1 MIYKRKPIVLD
12 LISHLT
18 RLPVKR
24 KRKKEKIAQLKQM
37 KQFDEK
43 FFEVAKNHRFSRWH
57 LFSLIY

>member
-1 MIYKRKPIVLD
+1 MIYKRKPNVLD

-24 KRKKEKIAQLKQM
+24 KRKKEKIAQLKQI

-43 FFEVAKNHRFSRWH
+43 FF
-57 LFSLIY
+57 